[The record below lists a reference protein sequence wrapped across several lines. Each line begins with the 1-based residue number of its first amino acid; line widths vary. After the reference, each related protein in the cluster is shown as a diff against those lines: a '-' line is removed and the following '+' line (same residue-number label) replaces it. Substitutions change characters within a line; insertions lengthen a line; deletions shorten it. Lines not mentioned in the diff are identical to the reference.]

1 MFCKFVQVLYKP
13 SLNQFSNLH
22 YIPDIQICYSQYAK
36 YLQDDFAK
44 FNENILFY
52 LEQSFP
58 FFWVVLN
65 EEDEFMGF
73 VALENPCG
81 DENRLYS
88 VELLTCLDKKAWG
101 SFSRYSANI
110 FLKKCFEEL
119 GVYKIKALV
128 FPDNFRTSTLLKT
141 SGFKYETTLKS
152 ETLRFGKP
160 QDIDVYARYRE

>member
-1 MFCKFVQVLYKP
+1 MCKFVQVIYKP
-13 SLNQFSNLH
+13 SLNLLLNLH
-22 YIPDIQICYSQYAK
+22 YIPDIQRCYKQFAK

-44 FNENILFY
+44 FDENIFFY

-65 EEDEFMGF
+65 EDNEFMGF

-81 DENRLYS
+81 DEKTFYS
-88 VELLTCLDKKAWG
+88 AELLTCLDKKAWG

-110 FLKKCFEEL
+110 FLRKCFEEL
-119 GVYKIKALV
+119 GICKLKALV

-141 SGFKYETTLKS
+141 SGFKYETTLPT
-152 ETLRFGKP
+152 ETIRFGKP
-160 QDIDVYARYRE
+160 QDIDVYARYKE